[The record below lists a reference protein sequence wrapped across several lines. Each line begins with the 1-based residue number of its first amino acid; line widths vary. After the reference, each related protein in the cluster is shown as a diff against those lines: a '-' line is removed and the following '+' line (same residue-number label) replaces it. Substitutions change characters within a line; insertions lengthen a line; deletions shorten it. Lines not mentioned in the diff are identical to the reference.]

1 MGGAASPST
10 KPSAE
15 EVRSATQ
22 PNAFSL
28 LFNGCVAC
36 GVRATVQLRSAHIR
50 TLEVMAALKRE
61 NGTLQ
66 ARVAELEKPNSDASG
81 AFTLEQRV
89 AELEKPNSDGSN
101 LEARVAE
108 LEKPNSDGA
117 DLQLELTKLTARVVE
132 LEKPNSDTTP

>member
-66 ARVAELEKPNSDASG
+66 ARVAELEKTSRGHQRMVSTHSAHTPLASRLSPPPYTLGSPLTLVEAGG
-81 AFTLEQRV
+81 ARLAVR
-89 AELEKPNSDGSN
+89 G
-101 LEARVAE
+101 
-108 LEKPNSDGA
+108 GA
-117 DLQLELTKLTARVVE
+117 ADH
-132 LEKPNSDTTP
+132 

>member
-1 MGGAASPST
+1 MHVSAVSADSARMATVKRRMTSEVVGGSASERIAAVGGAASPST

-66 ARVAELEKPNSDASG
+66 ARVAELEKTSRGHQRMVSTHAAHTPLASR
-81 AFTLEQRV
+81 L
-89 AELEKPNSDGSN
+89 L
-101 LEARVAE
+101 
-108 LEKPNSDGA
+108 
-117 DLQLELTKLTARVVE
+117 LTHSAL
-132 LEKPNSDTTP
+132 P